1 MLSFNAILNQSRAM
15 QSLKNFRRRLRGGG
29 GVLCWCSLRSQM
41 SDQVL
46 FPYLQH
52 YKLLLYYQDINCYFI
67 ICQQIISTY

>member
-15 QSLKNFRRRLRGGG
+15 QSLKNFRRRLGGGG

-52 YKLLLYYQDINCYFI
+52 CINYYYTIRI
-67 ICQQIISTY
+67 LIVTL